1 MSSGGTVILRAME
14 SIPCHDCRRP
24 VEEDAVAWL
33 TPADGRPDES
43 GGEPFCPDCAA
54 PVPLAA

>member
-1 MSSGGTVILRAME
+1 ME